1 MRHKYICAAL
11 LEHAHMFVQPLGH
24 TFPFNLHFSNK
35 ITTISFGRQVPV
47 CMGRSSVLEQ
57 GWGQAIGRH
66 IRHDWR
72 LDLDNRCYQPINKQ
86 LTCST
91 RSAQLQS
98 NDKYLNRSRYSN
110 KLLANE
116 YYTIQGHWTVHFE
129 TLKHQENSKT
139 FVQIVPSLW
148 NLSCE
153 MYGYTI
159 SYCKTGK
166 ADIWFYTP

>member
-11 LEHAHMFVQPLGH
+11 LEHAHMFVQPLGR

-66 IRHDWR
+66 IRHEWR

-86 LTCST
+86 RTCST

-129 TLKHQENSKT
+129 TLKHKENSKT
-139 FVQIVPSLW
+139 FVQLLQWSPEIIFIIY
-148 NLSCE
+148 E
-153 MYGYTI
+153 YTK
-159 SYCKTGK
+159 SYCKMGN
-166 ADIWFYTP
+166 ADIWF